1 MADLEALKLA
11 LPIETVIGEYVQL
24 RKAGATFK
32 GLCPFHTEKSP
43 SFTVSP
49 QRGSFRCFGC
59 GKSGDVVT
67 FLMEIEKLDF
77 KEAVR
82 RLGRKAG
89 IDVEVD
95 RPQPVDPESEEVATV
110 NEAAGLFFQGAL
122 ASPAGAAARAYLQ
135 GRGITQATIDRFGLG
150 WAPAGWDRLL
160 RYLDQRGH
168 SVESLGRAG
177 LVTRN
182 AESGGVYDRFRDRLI
197 FPIRDA
203 KGRLIGFGGR
213 ELDGAQPKYLNS
225 PETKLFHKG
234 NVLYLLDAA
243 FDTARKAGVI
253 VVVEGYM
260 DALTAHQAGFGNVVA
275 SLGTALTERQLSLLY
290 RTARKVVMALDADA
304 AGQKAVQQ
312 TIHLAYQVFERQQT
326 PQLSGRVASE
336 RTPGRY
342 LAHVDMTLHVAALP
356 PGVDPDEV
364 ILAEPQRWR
373 ALVDN
378 ALPIVEFFFDLVAN
392 GSAGAAERRQ
402 RANQELLPVIAEI
415 ADPLERGHYVDRLAT
430 VLEVP
435 ESVIVSAVEQLRRH
449 PLAPT
454 STPFGARSG
463 NGRWKAGDAAR
474 GESAW
479 IRRQGNGARSEPGA
493 GPDCGDT
500 AGAYP
505 PDDGQEGAASSADPA
520 AEDMELTSPPATGR
534 RRGEIFE
541 ATGERSRQRYLLSM
555 LLRYPRMIGRYAEA
569 LEPLRPDDERMG
581 AAWDHLLAHPE
592 ARTPEDLTAALEGNE
607 LVTPAYLEA
616 LLRDTSAYQTLE
628 EARLRVALDDAIAL
642 LRAERLRLAIARCQR
657 ELRDAEDGQRQAI
670 LERLV
675 ALTRE
680 KVAMD
685 YNRTRPAE
693 AVARAE

>member
-1 MADLEALKLA
+1 MADLETLKLA
-11 LPIETVIGEYVQL
+11 LPIEGIIGEYVQL

-77 KEAVR
+77 KEALR

-89 IDVEVD
+89 IEVDVD

-150 WAPAGWDRLL
+150 WAPAGWDHLL
-160 RYLDQRGH
+160 RYLGQRGH
-168 SVESLGRAG
+168 SAESLGRAG

-203 KGRLIGFGGR
+203 RGRLIGFGGR

-243 FDTARKAGVI
+243 LDTARKAGVI

-342 LAHVDMTLHVAALP
+342 QAQVDMTLHVAALP
-356 PGVDPDEV
+356 LGVDPDEV

-373 ALVDN
+373 TLVDN
-378 ALPIVEFFFDLVAN
+378 ALPIVEFFFGLVAN
-392 GSAGAAERRQ
+392 GATSAAERRQ

-435 ESVIVSAVEQLRRH
+435 ESVIVSAVEQLRRR
-449 PLAPT
+449 PLAPASLT
-454 STPFGARSG
+454 VGAGSG
-463 NGRWKAGDAAR
+463 RGPLRVGEAAR
-474 GESAW
+474 REGAW
-479 IRRQGNGARSEPGA
+479 VRRQGPGATPEPGA
-493 GPDCGDT
+493 GPDGGD
-500 AGAYP
+500 ADGASP
-505 PDDGQEGAASSADPA
+505 PDDGLEDDTASADPA
-520 AEDMELTSPPATGR
+520 GDSQLTSPPAAGR
-534 RRGEIFE
+534 RSDALFE

-555 LLRYPRMIGRYAEA
+555 LLRYPRMIGRYAGT

-592 ARTPEDLTAALEGNE
+592 AQTPDDLTATLEGNE

-642 LRAERLRLAIARCQR
+642 LRAERLRLAIGRCQR
-657 ELRDAEDGQRQAI
+657 ELRDAEADQRQAI
-670 LERLV
+670 MERLV

-685 YNRTRPAE
+685 YNRVRPAE
-693 AVARAE
+693 AVARTE